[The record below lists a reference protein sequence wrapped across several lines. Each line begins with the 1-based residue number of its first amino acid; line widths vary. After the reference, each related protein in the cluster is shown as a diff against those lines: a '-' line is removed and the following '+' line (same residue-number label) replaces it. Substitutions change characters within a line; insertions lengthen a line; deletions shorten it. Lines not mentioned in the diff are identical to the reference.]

1 LFISLASFAILIITI
16 KPGEDMGINLI
27 DLESAIPSNKEAALA
42 EKSSRILSDYIRTT
56 KTLTLQLVD
65 NKKEN
70 KKIVLPPQAL
80 LLLVGILEQMSQ
92 GNAISLIPIHA
103 ELTTQEAADLLN
115 VSRPYLINLLNE
127 GKIPF
132 RKVGTKR
139 RVLAEDVLR
148 YKTAIDK
155 KRFKTLEALMKQAQE
170 LDMGY

>member
-1 LFISLASFAILIITI
+1 MAIHLT
-16 KPGEDMGINLI
+16 
-27 DLESAIPSNKEAALA
+27 DLESMIPSHKEAALA

-56 KTLTLQLVD
+56 KTPTLQLVD

-70 KKIVLPPQAL
+70 KKITLPPQAL
-80 LLLVGILEQMSQ
+80 LLLIGILEQMGQ
-92 GNAISLIPIHA
+92 GNAVSLIPIHT
-103 ELTTQEAADLLN
+103 ELTTQEAADVLN

-127 GKIPF
+127 EKIPF

-148 YKTAIDK
+148 YKTIIDK
-155 KRFKTLEALMKQAQE
+155 KRLKTLETLMKQAQE